1 MEEREN
7 KKIIKKKWTLLV
19 LISILSV
26 TVSWLVLSNG
36 VRAELNSNDKCLIII
51 SGFDGYSSNEM
62 EKGSSFYDYINNTL
76 QDDNIIFL
84 TSTSHPES
92 DGESTLENIESA
104 FEWLIGN
111 SSSSN
116 EVIIYISDH
125 EKRLFNETY
134 FTFNDGNISVDTID
148 SWIDEIDCIHT
159 TVIINGEKSGLG
171 GIDLQDSSRDIICS
185 MEDDQEY
192 DPDLFNITRSLED
205 PAADTNND
213 EVVDFIEAFWREN
226 YLLTGTGQDPVL
238 YQ

>member
-1 MEEREN
+1 MKKEEEKFIGKT
-7 KKIIKKKWTLLV
+7 KKVITASIITLVILV
-19 LISILSV
+19 VATLISNKATAEITSESV
-26 TVSWLVLSNG
+26 
-36 VRAELNSNDKCLIII
+36 CLIII
-51 SGFDGYSSNEM
+51 SGNGGYSTGEL
-62 EKGSSFYDYINNTL
+62 EKASSFFDYINETL
-76 QDDNIIFL
+76 DRDDIRYLTTTLDSESQGPANISNVEISFQW
-84 TSTSHPES
+84 
-92 DGESTLENIESA
+92 LEN
-104 FEWLIGN
+104 N
-111 SSSSN
+111 SQSSD

-125 EKRLFNETY
+125 AKRLFNETY
-134 FTFNDGNISVDTID
+134 FSFDDGDISTSTID

-185 MEDDQEY
+185 MEHDQEY

>member
-1 MEEREN
+1 MKEEEKEN
-7 KKIIKKKWTLLV
+7 NGKTARIITASIISFTILV
-19 LISILSV
+19 IGLLISNTASATINSDSV
-26 TVSWLVLSNG
+26 
-36 VRAELNSNDKCLIII
+36 CLIIV
-51 SGFDGYSSNEM
+51 SGCEGYSDNELV
-62 EKGSSFYDYINNTL
+62 KASSFFNCLNQTLDRDDIYYLTATSESGSQGPANISNVENSFQWLQNNCE
-76 QDDNIIFL
+76 
-84 TSTSHPES
+84 PS
-92 DGESTLENIESA
+92 D
-104 FEWLIGN
+104 
-111 SSSSN
+111 

-125 EKRLFNETY
+125 AKRSFNDTY
-134 FTFNDGNISVDTID
+134 FSFNDGNISADTID

-205 PAADTNND
+205 PASDTNND
-213 EVVDFIEAFWREN
+213 EIVDFIEAFWREN